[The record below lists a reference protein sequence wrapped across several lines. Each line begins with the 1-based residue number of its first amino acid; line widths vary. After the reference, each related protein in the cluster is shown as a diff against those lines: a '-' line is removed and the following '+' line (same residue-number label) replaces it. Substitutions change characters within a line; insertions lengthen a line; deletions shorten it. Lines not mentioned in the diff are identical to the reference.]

1 MQLCEAWKY
10 VQRLNQV
17 CGTRIRW
24 SMALRYI
31 LRQSILFCWVA
42 WCNMMCKVWTDDAG
56 GCDDHPYETRP
67 RVLSTLRE
75 GSIPFWHWL
84 HLRNLLVEHYTGGFH
99 THNILYDFYSRV
111 LSTLLEGS
119 IPFWH
124 WLHLRNLKV
133 ICLLVEHCT
142 GGFHTHKI
150 LYDFYPRVLSTLLEG
165 SIPFWHWL
173 HLRNLK
179 VITHICL
186 LVKHF

>member
-1 MQLCEAWKY
+1 MCKRERRKCFNKPQVGEKLTTHQSSPVKYKRGVGQNVQLCEAWKY

-84 HLRNLLVEHYTGGFH
+84 HLRNLKL
-99 THNILYDFYSRV
+99 
-111 LSTLLEGS
+111 
-119 IPFWH
+119 
-124 WLHLRNLKV
+124 